1 MTLEQ
6 GLAFGLVGL
15 TIVAFIWGRFRYDLV
30 AVVSLLAGMAIGVI
44 PAEAAFDGFRNDIVI
59 IIAAALIVSAAF
71 ARSGL
76 IEWALSGVLP
86 LLKTE
91 RTQVPVLTTV
101 VTLMSMV
108 SKNVGA
114 LAIMLPVAMQVTRQT
129 GTPPSRLLMPMAAGA
144 MAGGMVTLVGTSPNI
159 IVAQVRQ
166 DMTGAPFSMFDY
178 APVGLALTAVVLL
191 FLAFGYRLL
200 PKDRQGTAS
209 LSASLE
215 KNAYSTE
222 LRVPEPWSQGRMTIS
237 ALGQAGPDVRILRI
251 IRDGRVMNSPRGNVV
266 VRASDLIVA
275 EGSAR
280 ALGDFI
286 QAAQLILRAHDSP
299 AVRDQR
305 SEEVTFVE
313 AVINLGSPLI
323 DRPSTA
329 TEVHDRFGV
338 NLLGVSRAGQSVTAQ
353 VGRARLR
360 QGDLILL
367 QGSEGRLSQAL
378 RDLELLPL
386 AERQLTL
393 GEAPRRF
400 LPLIVLGLAMLLVGF
415 QLVPV
420 AAAFF
425 GAAVLIVM
433 MGGLSMKEAYRALD
447 GPLLVL
453 IAALIPVSA
462 AIQTTGGDDLVATA
476 LSGLFGAMPGL
487 LAIGALMLVSMAV
500 TPFLNN
506 AATVLIM
513 APIGATL
520 ALQLGYRPDPFLMAV
535 AVGAACD
542 FLTPVGHQC
551 NTIVMRPAGYR
562 FGDYARLGAPLSA
575 LVLLAGP
582 PLILLFWPL

>member
-1 MTLEQ
+1 
-6 GLAFGLVGL
+6 
-15 TIVAFIWGRFRYDLV
+15 
-30 AVVSLLAGMAIGVI
+30 
-44 PAEAAFDGFRNDIVI
+44 
-59 IIAAALIVSAAF
+59 
-71 ARSGL
+71 
-76 IEWALSGVLP
+76 
-86 LLKTE
+86 
-91 RTQVPVLTTV
+91 
-101 VTLMSMV
+101 
-108 SKNVGA
+108 
-114 LAIMLPVAMQVTRQT
+114 
-129 GTPPSRLLMPMAAGA
+129 
-144 MAGGMVTLVGTSPNI
+144 
-159 IVAQVRQ
+159 
-166 DMTGAPFSMFDY
+166 MTGVPFSMFDY
-178 APVGLALTAVVLL
+178 APVGLALTAVILL

-215 KNAYSTE
+215 KNAYSAE
-222 LRVPEPWSQGRMTIS
+222 LRVPEPWAQGRMTIT
-237 ALGQAGPDVRILRI
+237 ALERAGPDVRILRI
-251 IRDGRVMNSPRGNVV
+251 IRDGRAMNSPRGNVV

-286 QAAQLILRAHDSP
+286 QAAQLTLRAHDSP

-329 TEVHDRFGV
+329 TEVHGRFGV
-338 NLLGVSRAGQSVTAQ
+338 NLLGVSRAGQSVTAP

-400 LPLIVLGLAMLLVGF
+400 LPLIVLGLAMVLVGF

-476 LSGLFGAMPGL
+476 LSELFGAMPGL
-487 LAIGALMLVSMAV
+487 LAIGSLMLVSMAV

-542 FLTPVGHQC
+542 FLTPIGHQC

-562 FGDYARLGAPLSA
+562 FGDYARLGAPLSL

-582 PLILLFWPL
+582 PLILMFWPL